1 MEVNTTV
8 QNSNYSESYL
18 TSNSSMKETT
28 AINKPMYT
36 LPITSGFIYKLKRII
51 WSVIVSPVLLLIS
64 LIVYTLFPIEFFK
77 NGKTSGMLENVNSYV
92 KRIFDVIGSFICL
105 IPFTVVF
112 LIIAIL
118 IKLDSSGPV
127 LYTQTRIG
135 RNRRKSSRRSI
146 RIDTKY
152 NRRATDRRHNNLY
165 GAPFTIYKFRTMKH
179 DAENKCGPVWATI
192 NDPRI
197 TPIGRFLR
205 YTHLDELPQIIN
217 ILKSEMSFVGPR
229 PERPHFTNELA
240 ARIPFYIERLKV
252 KPGLTGLAQ
261 VNCGHDYS
269 IESVRTKL
277 NYDLTYCQNGNL
289 VSYFKIIFTTL
300 HKKLS
305 GKI

>member
-1 MEVNTTV
+1 MPETNIIKQPLYELPVTTGLI
-8 QNSNYSESYL
+8 YR
-18 TSNSSMKETT
+18 MKR
-28 AINKPMYT
+28 
-36 LPITSGFIYKLKRII
+36 LI
-51 WSVIVSPVLLLIS
+51 WSIVISPGLLLLS
-64 LIVYTLFPIEFFK
+64 LIMYTLFPLEFFK
-77 NGKTSGMLENVNSYV
+77 NGKISSILKNLNNYI
-92 KRIFDVIGSFICL
+92 KRILDFIGALICL

-112 LIIAIL
+112 LVIAIL

-135 RNRRKSSRRSI
+135 RNRRKSSRRNI
-146 RIDTKY
+146 PIDTSY
-152 NRRATDRRHNNLY
+152 DRRSTDRRRSNLY
-165 GAPFTIYKFRTMKH
+165 GTPFTIYKFRTMKH

-197 TPIGRFLR
+197 TPIGKFLR

-217 ILKSEMSFVGPR
+217 ILKGEMSFVGPR
-229 PERPHFTNELA
+229 PERPHFINELA
-240 ARIPFYIERLKV
+240 ERIPFYIERLKV

>member
-1 MEVNTTV
+1 MEVNTAV
-8 QNSNYSESYL
+8 PKSNDLETYSC
-18 TSNSSMKETT
+18 MKGASTIKNPVYALLKT
-28 AINKPMYT
+28 NGI
-36 LPITSGFIYKLKRII
+36 IYKMKRIV
-51 WSVIVSPVLLLIS
+51 WVSIVSPGLLLLS
-64 LIVYTLFPIEFFK
+64 LIVYTIFPLEFFR
-77 NGKTSGMLENVNSYV
+77 NGKISGMMDNLNSYV
-92 KRIFDVIGSFICL
+92 KRILDIMGAVIAL

-135 RNRRKSSRRSI
+135 RNRRKSNRRAI
-146 RIDTKY
+146 RIDTRY
-152 NRRATDRRHNNLY
+152 NRRATDRRYSNLY
-165 GAPFTIYKFRTMKH
+165 GTPFTIYKFRTMKH
-179 DAENKCGPVWATI
+179 EAENKCGPVWATI

-217 ILKSEMSFVGPR
+217 ILKGEMSFVGPR

-240 ARIPFYIERLKV
+240 ARIPFYLERLKV

-289 VSYFKIIFTTL
+289 VSYFKIIFTTF